1 MDYIFLSGTILF
13 QGLTPSEAES
23 MLRCLGVVRKSYE
36 KGQVIFH
43 AGDTIQ
49 TMGIVLSGSVNIEND
64 GLWGNRDILSHIT
77 AGQIFGETYACIPGE
92 PMMVNAVAAEPS
104 QVLFL
109 DMKRVLTSCPAA
121 CPHHSRMI
129 RNLLAA
135 TAQKNLNL
143 SRRIMFTSPK
153 TIRGRLLSYLSFLA
167 ARQKTTTVTVPFNR
181 QQLADYLSVD
191 RSALSGELGRMRREG
206 LLEVDQNR
214 FTLLEE
220 EKGAYGG
227 IE

>member
-1 MDYIFLSGTILF
+1 MDDTFLAGTVLF

-23 MLRCLGVVRKSYE
+23 MLSCLGAVQKSYE

-43 AGDTIQ
+43 AGDIIQ

-64 GLWGNRDILSHIT
+64 GLWGNRDILNHIT
-77 AGQIFGETYACIPGE
+77 PGQIFGETYACIPGE
-92 PMMVNAVAAEPS
+92 PMMVNAAAAEPA

-109 DMKRVLTSCPAA
+109 DMRRILTSCPSA
-121 CPHHSRMI
+121 CPHHSRVI

-143 SRRIMFTSPK
+143 SRRIIHTSPK
-153 TIRGRLLSYLSFLA
+153 TIRGRLLSYLSFLVV
-167 ARQKTTTVTVPFNR
+167 RQGSSTVTVPFNR

-191 RSALSGELGRMRREG
+191 RSALSNELGKMRREG
-206 LLEVDQNR
+206 LLEADKNT
-214 FTLLEE
+214 FTLLTEGKE
-220 EKGAYGG
+220 AY
-227 IE
+227 

>member
-1 MDYIFLSGTILF
+1 MDDTFLAGTVLF

-23 MLRCLGVVRKSYE
+23 MLSCLGAVQKSYE

-43 AGDTIQ
+43 AGDIIQ

-64 GLWGNRDILSHIT
+64 GLWGNRDILNHIT
-77 AGQIFGETYACIPGE
+77 PGQIFGETYACIPGE
-92 PMMVNAVAAEPS
+92 PMMVNAAAAEPA

-109 DMKRVLTSCPAA
+109 DMRRILTSCPLA
-121 CPHHSRMI
+121 CPHHSRVI

-143 SRRIMFTSPK
+143 SRRIIHTSPK
-153 TIRGRLLSYLSFLA
+153 TIRGRLLSYLSFLVV
-167 ARQKTTTVTVPFNR
+167 RQGSSTVTVPFNR

-191 RSALSGELGRMRREG
+191 RSALSNELGKMRREG
-206 LLEVDQNR
+206 LLEADKNT
-214 FTLLEE
+214 FTLLTEGKE
-220 EKGAYGG
+220 AY
-227 IE
+227 